1 MYLKLLDLHTHID
14 KYPETEIKQILD
26 RANRVGVAGAILAGT
41 TVKSSNKCVAL
52 ANADDRLFASVGI
65 HPMEI
70 PITDMESHI
79 QAITE
84 LVLTSN
90 VVAISEIGLDKM
102 LGAPDFK
109 KQEDIFRAHIQL
121 AKTTNLPII
130 YHSRES
136 YPYILDVLEDEEAY
150 KVGGA
155 AHYFQGDV
163 STAFRCIDSG
173 FFISI
178 AKPVLRIPQLQEV
191 VSKIPLENILIETD
205 SFPQPF
211 KKNRKT
217 WTEPRHLVDIVEKI
231 ATIKGITT
239 TEVSIQMHCNLM
251 NLFKDKYGAMDK
263 ILNSHPVNPV
273 EFD

>member
-1 MYLKLLDLHTHID
+1 LKLLDLHTHID
-14 KYPETEIKQILD
+14 KYPAADIKQILD
-26 RANRVGVAGAILAGT
+26 RANLVGVAGAILAGT
-41 TVKSSNKCVAL
+41 TVKSSSTCVEL
-52 ANADDRLFASVGI
+52 ADADDRLLASVGI

-70 PITDMESHI
+70 PLTNIESHI
-79 QAITE
+79 QAIKE
-84 LVLTSN
+84 LALTPN

-102 LGAPDFK
+102 LGAPDIK
-109 KQEDIFRAHIQL
+109 KQEEIFRAHIQL
-121 AKTTNLPII
+121 AQITNLPII

-136 YPYILDVLEDEEAY
+136 YPYILDVLEDEQAY
-150 KVGGA
+150 KIGGA

-163 STAFRCIDSG
+163 STARRCIELG

-178 AKPVLRIPQLQEV
+178 AKPVLHIQQLQEV
-191 VSKIPLENILIETD
+191 VSYTPLENILVETD

-211 KKNRKT
+211 KKNRKA

-239 TEVSIQMHCNLM
+239 AEVGMQMYRNLM
-251 NLFKDKYGAMDK
+251 NLFKDNCGAIDQ
-263 ILNSHPVNPV
+263 ILNSDAVNPV

>member
-1 MYLKLLDLHTHID
+1 LKLLDLHTHIYE
-14 KYPETEIKQILD
+14 YPETEIKQILD

-70 PITDMESHI
+70 PLTDIENHI
-79 QAITE
+79 QAIKE
-84 LVLTSN
+84 LALTPQ

-102 LGAPDFK
+102 LGAPDFR

-155 AHYFQGDV
+155 AHYFQGDI
-163 STAFRCIDSG
+163 STAFRCIELG
-173 FFISI
+173 FLISI

-211 KKNRKT
+211 KKNRKA
-217 WTEPRHLVDIVEKI
+217 WTEPRHLVDIVAKI
-231 ATIKGITT
+231 AAIKGTTT
-239 TEVSIQMHCNLM
+239 TEVSIQLHSNLM
-251 NLFKDKYGAMDK
+251 KLFKDKSGAMDK
-263 ILNSHPVNPV
+263 ILNAHSVNSI

>member
-1 MYLKLLDLHTHID
+1 MKLLDLHTHID

-41 TVKSSNKCVAL
+41 TVESSNKCVAL
-52 ANADDRLFASVGI
+52 ADADDRLFASVGI

-70 PITDMESHI
+70 PLTNLESHI
-79 QAITE
+79 QAIE
-84 LVLTSN
+84 KLALMSN
-90 VVAISEIGLDKM
+90 VVAISEIGLDRM
-102 LGAPDFK
+102 VGAPDFK
-109 KQEDIFRAHIQL
+109 KQEDIFRAHIQI

-136 YPYILDVLEDEEAY
+136 YPYILDVLEEEEAY

-163 STAFRCIDSG
+163 STAYRCIELG

-178 AKPVLRIPQLQEV
+178 AKPVLRIPELQEV
-191 VSKIPLENILIETD
+191 VNKIPLENILIETD

-211 KKNRKT
+211 KKNRKA

-231 ATIKGITT
+231 ATIKGKTA
-239 TEVSIQMHCNLM
+239 TEVSIQMHSNLM
-251 NLFKDKYGAMDK
+251 NLFKDQSGAIDN
-263 ILNSHPVNPV
+263 ILSSDSVYSL